1 MDGHTD
7 VWTDRPSYRDV
18 RTHLKI
24 AINSRFRLSNERL
37 GKKEKREKN
46 ENLAFLKQ
54 KQRNCAKEKM
64 VHNKK
69 PAAFAQGKIVIH
81 LDSAIKNRKCFFD
94 LFAARCKACNHPI
107 TSNYIS
113 ALDGHWHN
121 ECFTC
126 RVSREGN
133 MPVLSR

>member
-1 MDGHTD
+1 MKTLLS
-7 VWTDRPSYRDV
+7 PSKNRE
-18 RTHLKI
+18 I
-24 AINSRFRLSNERL
+24 APFRHFPNY
-37 GKKEKREKN
+37 
-46 ENLAFLKQ
+46 F
-54 KQRNCAKEKM
+54 EKM
-64 VHNKK
+64 VHNENT
-69 PAAFAQGKIVIH
+69 AAFAQGKIVIH